1 MKRKQIKKKKT
12 TKSFEKEFVKRM
24 NNVENMR
31 KHRDIQLVRTEKRG
45 NYLVSEPNYHTTI
58 IFLKIYYEN

>member
-1 MKRKQIKKKKT
+1 
-12 TKSFEKEFVKRM
+12 M